1 MSIIQKVR
9 KEIYM
14 SGKIKELISRE
25 ILDSRGNPTLETSVI
40 LEDGTIGTASVPSGA
55 STGAHEAHER
65 RDGGERYGGRGVMGA
80 VRSVMGECQER
91 IVGMHASD
99 GAAIDAALISLD
111 GTKNK
116 TGIGA
121 NAILSISL
129 AAARAAAIYE
139 GIALYEYL
147 SRGKRTKSL
156 PVPMLNILN
165 GGAHASNNVEIQE
178 FMIVPTG
185 IEAFPE
191 MMRAAAEIYAAL
203 GKILNKNGYSRTVGD
218 EGGYAPSLRDDE
230 MAIELIVEAIE
241 TAGYSTDKV
250 KLALDVASSEWAASD
265 KYIMTKSGREYFPDE
280 LIAYY
285 AALIKKYPIIS
296 IEDGLG
302 EDDFTGWE
310 RLTERLGG
318 KIMLVGD
325 DLFVTNEA
333 RLRTGIGRKIANAI
347 LIKPNQIGTLTETLS
362 VIERAKHEGYSH
374 IISHRSGET
383 SDTFIADLAVATGAP
398 FIKAGA
404 PARGERVAKYNRLLE
419 IYGENE

>member
-14 SGKIKELISRE
+14 SGKIKKLVARE
-25 ILDSRGNPTLETSVI
+25 ILDSRGNPTVETTVI
-40 LEDGTIGTASVPSGA
+40 LEDGTRGVASVPSGA

-80 VRSVMGECQER
+80 VRSVMAECQER
-91 IVGMHASD
+91 IIGMHASD

-116 TGIGA
+116 SGIGA

-129 AAARAAAIYE
+129 AAARAAAAYE
-139 GIALYEYL
+139 NVALYEYL
-147 SRGKRTKSL
+147 SRGKGVKGL

-191 MMRAAAEIYAAL
+191 MLRASAEIYTAL
-203 GKILNKNGYSRTVGD
+203 GKILKKSGYSRTVGD
-218 EGGYAPSLRDDE
+218 EGGYAPSLDSDE

-241 TAGYSTDKV
+241 AAGYSTDKV
-250 KLALDVASSEWAASD
+250 KLALDVASSEWATSD

-280 LIAYY
+280 LISYY
-285 AALIKKYPIIS
+285 EMLIKKYPIIS

-333 RLRTGIGRKIANAI
+333 RLRCGIERKIGNAI

-362 VIERAKHEGYSH
+362 VIERARCEGYSH

-383 SDTFIADLAVATGAP
+383 SDTFISDLAVATGAP